1 MSDGKFKSN
10 FGSVLALAGSAVG
23 LGNIWRFPYM
33 VSEYGGAAF
42 VLVYILCMVLVS
54 MPIMVS
60 EFIVGRRSRCG
71 AFDAVGKLC
80 PKGPWKHYGILA
92 VFIPFSTLCY
102 YIVIG
107 GWTLGYLVKSVAGE
121 FSAGADPA
129 CIENAFGTF
138 VSSPSLPVICTFV
151 FLLMTFAIILMGV
164 EKGIEKCSKVMMP
177 LLFVIM
183 IIIAVRTVTLP
194 GAMGGVN
201 YLFKPDF
208 SKITPEVFLRA
219 MGQAFYSL
227 SIGMGIMITY
237 SSYLPRKASLV
248 KSAASTIC
256 ADFVFALIAA
266 VAIIPALFAFDMP
279 TGQGTGLVFKTLPAV
294 FTMMPLGS
302 VVAVIF
308 FVAVLLAALTSSMS
322 LFEVPVGWLI
332 ESRGMSR
339 RKACIVV
346 LAATT
351 AVGSV
356 CALSFGPLAHI
367 RLGDLGI
374 FDAFDYIIGNY
385 LMPFCGL
392 ILVLFVGWKMKSEDK
407 KRELFGDNSTRGR
420 NSAYR
425 ALEFLIRYVAPA
437 AVVSIFLSGIFL
449 S

>member
-1 MSDGKFKSN
+1 MSEGKFKSN
-10 FGSVLALAGSAVG
+10 FGSILALAGSAVG

-33 VSEYGGAAF
+33 VGEYGGAAF
-42 VLVYILCMVLVS
+42 VLIYILCMVLVS
-54 MPIMVS
+54 MPIMLS

-71 AFDAVGKLC
+71 AFSAVGKLC
-80 PKGPWKHYGILA
+80 PQNPWKHYGVLA

-107 GWTLGYLVKSVAGE
+107 GWTLGYLVKSIAGE
-121 FSAGADPA
+121 FVAGSDSV
-129 CIENAFGTF
+129 CIENGFGAF
-138 VSSPSLPVICTFV
+138 VSSPSLPLICTAAFLFLTFV
-151 FLLMTFAIILMGV
+151 VILFGV

-177 LLFVIM
+177 LLFAIM
-183 IIIAVRTVTLP
+183 IVIAVRTVTLP
-194 GAMGGVN
+194 GAKDGVS

-227 SIGMGIMITY
+227 SVGMGIMITY
-237 SSYLPRKASLV
+237 SSYLPRKADLV

-266 VAIIPALFAFDMP
+266 VAIIPALFAFNMP
-279 TGQGTGLVFKTLPAV
+279 TGQGTGLVFKTLPIV
-294 FTMMPLGS
+294 FTMMPMGS
-302 VVAVIF
+302 IVAVIF
-308 FVAVLLAALTSSMS
+308 FFAVLLAALTSSMS

-346 LAATT
+346 LVSSLV
-351 AVGSV
+351 VGSV

-367 RLGDLGI
+367 HLGDLGI

-392 ILVLFVGWKMKSEDK
+392 VLVLFVGWKMKREDK
-407 KRELFGDNSTRGR
+407 KQELLGDNLTPRK
-420 NSAYR
+420 NAAYR
-425 ALEFLIRYVAPA
+425 VLESLIRYVAPVA
-437 AVVSIFLSGIFL
+437 IISIFLSGIL
-449 S
+449 L

>member
-1 MSDGKFKSN
+1 MSDGKFKSV

-33 VSEYGGAAF
+33 VGEYGGAAF
-42 VLVYILCMVLVS
+42 ILVYIVCMLLVS
-54 MPIMVS
+54 MPIMLS

-71 AFDAVGKLC
+71 AFGAVGKLC
-80 PKGPWKHYGILA
+80 PEGPWKHYGILA
-92 VFIPFSTLCY
+92 VLIPFSTLCY

-107 GWTLGYLVKSVAGE
+107 GWTLGYLAKSVAGE
-121 FSAGADPA
+121 FAAGADPVG
-129 CIENAFGTF
+129 IENGFGTF
-138 VSSPSLPVICTFV
+138 VSSPWLPLVCMAV
-151 FLLMTFAIILMGV
+151 FMLLTFAVILMGV

-177 LLFVIM
+177 MLFVIM
-183 IIIAVRTVTLP
+183 IVIAVRTVTLP
-194 GAMGGVN
+194 GASDGLA

-237 SSYLPRKASLV
+237 SSYLPQNTSLV

-266 VAIIPALFAFDMP
+266 VAIIPALFAFNMP
-279 TGQGTGLVFKTLPAV
+279 TGQGTGLLFKTLPIV
-294 FTMMPLGS
+294 FTKMPMGNL
-302 VVAVIF
+302 VAVIF

-339 RKACIVV
+339 RKACVAV
-346 LAATT
+346 FVAVM

-356 CALSFGPLAHI
+356 CALSFGPLKHI
-367 RLGDLGI
+367 HLGNLGI
-374 FDAFDYIIGNY
+374 FDAFDYTIGNY

-392 ILVLFVGWKMKSEDK
+392 VLVLFVGWKMKREDK
-407 KRELFGDNSTRGR
+407 EEELFGSNLTPRK
-420 NSAYR
+420 NAAYR
-425 ALEFLIRYVAPA
+425 VLEFLIRYVAPL
-437 AVVSIFLSGIFL
+437 AVVSIFLSGIL
-449 S
+449 L

>member
-1 MSDGKFKSN
+1 MADGKFQSI

-33 VSEYGGAAF
+33 VGEYGGAAF
-42 VLVYILCMVLVS
+42 ILVYIMCMLLVS
-54 MPIMVS
+54 MPIMLS

-80 PKGPWKHYGILA
+80 PEGAWKHYGILA
-92 VFIPFSTLCY
+92 VLIPFSTLCY

-107 GWTLGYLVKSVAGE
+107 GWTLGYLVKSLVGE
-121 FSAGADPA
+121 FAAGADPVG
-129 CIENAFGTF
+129 IENAFGAF
-138 VSSPSLPVICTFV
+138 VSSPWLPLVCMAAFMLLTFGVI
-151 FLLMTFAIILMGV
+151 IMGV

-177 LLFVIM
+177 MLFVIM
-183 IIIAVRTVTLP
+183 VVIAVRTVTLP
-194 GAMGGVN
+194 GASDGVA

-237 SSYLPRKASLV
+237 SSYLPQKTSLV

-266 VAIIPALFAFDMP
+266 VAIIPALFAFNMP
-279 TGQGTGLVFKTLPAV
+279 TGQGTGLLFKTLPIV
-294 FTMMPLGS
+294 FTKMPMGS
-302 VVAVIF
+302 LVAVIF

-339 RKACIVV
+339 RKACVTV
-346 LAATT
+346 FVAVM
-351 AVGSV
+351 AVGRV

-367 RLGDLGI
+367 RLGRLSI
-374 FDAFDYIIGNY
+374 FDAFDYTIGNY

-392 ILVLFVGWKMKSEDK
+392 VLVLFVGWKMKREDK
-407 KRELFGDNSTRGR
+407 MQEIFGDRLTPRR
-420 NSAYR
+420 RAAYR
-425 ALEFLIRYVAPA
+425 VLEFLIRYVAPL
-437 AVVSIFLSGIFL
+437 AVVSIFLSGL
-449 S
+449 LL